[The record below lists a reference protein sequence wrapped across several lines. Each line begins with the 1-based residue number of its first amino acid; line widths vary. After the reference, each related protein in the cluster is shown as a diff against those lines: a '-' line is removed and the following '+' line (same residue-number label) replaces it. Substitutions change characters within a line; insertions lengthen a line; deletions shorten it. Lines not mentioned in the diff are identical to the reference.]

1 MNSEVVEQDRQ
12 MVEEEGWT
20 DNGHEQ
26 VMETNSVIGFV
37 EVGGWVVTCRE
48 GLMKE

>member
-12 MVEEEGWT
+12 MVEEGWT

-26 VMETNSVIGFV
+26 VMETNRVH
-37 EVGGWVVTCRE
+37 GGWWMGSDLVE
-48 GLMKE
+48 KD